1 MMRATLF
8 CTLGLFLAAEAH
20 AQEGHAFLIHAGATI
35 PTSEYGEAFGPG
47 PNVGGALELE
57 ITPRMRLQGAAGFY
71 SLPILAQR
79 GRESGFSAVGNLKV
93 LLRSGAS
100 HAAPYLLGGA
110 GVWRTGLS
118 DVWVTTEGVIPRR
131 DRREESRFALNFGAG
146 VIVIAGGRAGL
157 FAQVRR
163 VIVSGDAPSIRMVPL
178 EFGVSFPGR

>member
-1 MMRATLF
+1 MTRATLF
-8 CTLGLFLAAEAH
+8 CAFGLFLAADAH
-20 AQEGHAFLIHAGATI
+20 AQEGRSFLIHAGVTI

-47 PNVGGALELE
+47 PGVGGAMELE
-57 ITPRMRLQGAAGFY
+57 ITPRMRLQGGAGFY

-93 LLRSGAS
+93 LLHSGAS
-100 HAAPYLLGGA
+100 YATPYLLGGA
-110 GVWRTGLS
+110 GVWRSGLS
-118 DVWVTTEGVIPRR
+118 DVWVTTEGVVPRR

-146 VIVIAGGRAGL
+146 VIVTPGGRAGL
-157 FAQVRR
+157 FAQVRQ